1 MQKQEESKDILLDE
15 SKFFQGVIQKLRWQ
29 ADVAKR
35 LLQLC
40 QLGVGMYL
48 SSKKGQNLVNES
60 FEWP

>member
-15 SKFFQGVIQKLRWQ
+15 SKFFQGVIQKLRWK

-48 SSKKGQNLVNES
+48 SGKKRSKS
-60 FEWP
+60 C